1 MSFVHKPLL
10 IQLPEL
16 TSETSADGQRFYTTP
31 DGNVY
36 PSVTTVLSVLS
47 EDAIEKWRNRIGKEE
62 AQKISEYTSNRGT
75 DLHSILERYLKNEP
89 LIFPEDP
96 KSKVRTMFNRMK
108 RVLSKVDNIVAQE
121 VSLYSDALKIAGRC
135 DCIAEYYK
143 LLSVVDFKGS
153 NKAKKKDW
161 ITSYFLQ
168 ATAYSLMF
176 EERTGMKAEQIVIL
190 MAGETDF
197 SCQIF
202 VETRDKYVQQLKE
215 TIEIYNGMKAA

>member
-1 MSFVHKPLL
+1 MKKFIHTPLQ
-10 IQLPEL
+10 ISLPEL
-16 TSETSADGQRFYTTP
+16 ECITTPTERFYVTP
-31 DGNVY
+31 NGDRY
-36 PSVTTVLSVLS
+36 PSITHVLSILS
-47 EDAIEKWRNRIGKEE
+47 EDAIKKWQKRIGQEE

-75 DLHSILERYLKNEP
+75 DLHSVLEMYLKNEP
-89 LIFPEDP
+89 LAFPEDP

-121 VSLYSDALKIAGRC
+121 VPLYSDILKIAGRC
-135 DCIAEYYK
+135 DCIAEYNK

-161 ITSYFLQ
+161 IVSYFLQ
-168 ATAYSLMF
+168 ATAYSIMF

-190 MAGETDF
+190 IAGENDF

-202 VETRDKYVQQLKE
+202 VENRDKYVQQLKE
-215 TIEIYNGMKAA
+215 TIAIFVNNA